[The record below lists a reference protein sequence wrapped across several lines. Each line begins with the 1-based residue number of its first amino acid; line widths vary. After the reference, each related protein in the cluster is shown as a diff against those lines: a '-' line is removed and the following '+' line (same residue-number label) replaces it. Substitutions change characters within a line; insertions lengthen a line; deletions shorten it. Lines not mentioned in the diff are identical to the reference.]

1 MMTFSSKFV
10 RRGATGAVVAC
21 AIAGFVGGF
30 AVPTANAAPCTAS
43 GLAAAAGPVF
53 SEVGTY
59 LDAHPGANDVL
70 TAAASQS
77 PDDARSS
84 VTGYFTGHVGEF
96 LALQSMTK
104 PLSDLRA
111 QCGVS
116 ISPNQFLSLYETLSS
131 ASIG

>member
-1 MMTFSSKFV
+1 MTFSSTLA
-10 RRGATGAVVAC
+10 RRGSAFALLAC
-21 AIAGFVGGF
+21 AIAGIV
-30 AVPTANAAPCTAS
+30 AVPTANAEPCTAS
-43 GLAAAAGPVF
+43 GLAAAAGPMF
-53 SEVGTY
+53 SEVANY

-70 TAAASQS
+70 TAAATQS
-77 PDDARSS
+77 PEDARSS

-96 LALQSMTK
+96 LALRSMTK

-111 QCGVS
+111 QCGVA